1 MDQET
6 AKRMAELIN
15 TEQMDLVTFEA
26 TAGEPNDSGKRPTL
40 QAIQERRQ
48 AMQNEARENFKTE
61 LAQDE
66 SDHSHAMLDAA
77 PMETVDI
84 PRGSCEEQPMET
96 IKPEESVSPDIADQG
111 LVQSC
116 GMGPLVDLSDDLHI
130 DTRSPTPVNN
140 TRTAAA
146 TNTTSSPI
154 KGAGQE
160 TFTGG
165 SPRSSKKP
173 APDASSLPV
182 DGGSVISSREQ
193 NSSIHNGPYGRGPQP
208 SATTPQAS
216 HMTTQDSSS
225 PITPIQASFNAPF
238 APAPVRPAMNHR
250 GLWQNLK
257 WAYLTHTRADIELQ
271 SKGIW
276 LFEKPLTCTRE
287 VRSNDLSGL
296 QLQPSCPMVISSD
309 FEDRSE
315 PYLEYNDIALTIGPD
330 CKKMLSD
337 MATTT
342 LICLGCGPKSIVRF
356 CSVRCHLASL
366 RKHVQECWN
375 PQLLINKLI
384 DENSS
389 PPRFSHLAP
398 SLRDRHGYRTYQNY
412 RQRVAAQYSGGRYSL
427 FNPLTEE
434 ATILTWDKRFS
445 RNRHPELPY
454 PGYTTEME
462 SRIERCLNI
471 ALFDHTNTP
480 IIEHLYRLLQLCL
493 Q

>member
-1 MDQET
+1 MQRVNALSHRSDAVWWGSIVQHRLQARAKSEGEKVSRQFQNANRMDQET

-165 SPRSSKKP
+165 SPRSSK
-173 APDASSLPV
+173 SL
-182 DGGSVISSREQ
+182 
-193 NSSIHNGPYGRGPQP
+193 N
-208 SATTPQAS
+208 
-216 HMTTQDSSS
+216 
-225 PITPIQASFNAPF
+225 
-238 APAPVRPAMNHR
+238 
-250 GLWQNLK
+250 
-257 WAYLTHTRADIELQ
+257 
-271 SKGIW
+271 
-276 LFEKPLTCTRE
+276 
-287 VRSNDLSGL
+287 
-296 QLQPSCPMVISSD
+296 
-309 FEDRSE
+309 
-315 PYLEYNDIALTIGPD
+315 
-330 CKKMLSD
+330 
-337 MATTT
+337 
-342 LICLGCGPKSIVRF
+342 
-356 CSVRCHLASL
+356 
-366 RKHVQECWN
+366 
-375 PQLLINKLI
+375 
-384 DENSS
+384 
-389 PPRFSHLAP
+389 
-398 SLRDRHGYRTYQNY
+398 
-412 RQRVAAQYSGGRYSL
+412 
-427 FNPLTEE
+427 
-434 ATILTWDKRFS
+434 
-445 RNRHPELPY
+445 
-454 PGYTTEME
+454 
-462 SRIERCLNI
+462 
-471 ALFDHTNTP
+471 
-480 IIEHLYRLLQLCL
+480 
-493 Q
+493 